1 MLRLT
6 FILTLSFHLLLPLDL
21 LLDRGAVGGPEG
33 SVASVPRPKSCPT
46 SRPPQ
51 PARAVQGDDDSHELG
66 ANVGPGAT

>member
-33 SVASVPRPKSCPT
+33 SVASHSRVPNRVPH
-46 SRPPQ
+46 RVPQ

-66 ANVGPGAT
+66 ANVGPGET